1 MDFDDRCTILRGRIM
16 KEYLLATLLFFI
28 FPLPIWGQ
36 TPTLVPQESISL
48 VFSSTV
54 QGEVEPC
61 G

>member
-1 MDFDDRCTILRGRIM
+1 M
-16 KEYLLATLLFFI
+16 KEFLLVILLVFI
-28 FPLPIWGQ
+28 LPIPIWAQ
-36 TPTLVPQESISL
+36 TPTFVPRESIAV

>member
-1 MDFDDRCTILRGRIM
+1 MKKCLLVIL
-16 KEYLLATLLFFI
+16 LVFI
-28 FPLPIWGQ
+28 FPIPTWG
-36 TPTLVPQESISL
+36 TPPTFVPQESIAV